1 MHTPPNEASLWRV
14 ELARELSGYYSS
26 HPGVAMV
33 CLGGSAA
40 RGIADIWSDLDI
52 IVYWKEID
60 TQWLQ
65 KPPLPVERT
74 AVSFH
79 DSGTVL
85 ESYHLQGLKADFGH
99 VTLSSWEEWVEPLFS
114 TPEPDL
120 QAIGS
125 VGGFLSSIVFHGEEE
140 YRRIRGRISRYPDAL
155 AEHVARRSM
164 GLFVKDYLEKQCLE
178 RGDYIAW
185 LQGTL
190 QTITN
195 LVNVLAAVNRVWFH
209 AGELRWLGY
218 HLGRMPLLP
227 GGFTA
232 DNLERIMREPGSWS
246 SELLN
251 RLQGETLSLV
261 EREIPSLRE
270 TVERKRERMESLR
283 VTPCRNRPSGFAGV

>member
-1 MHTPPNEASLWRV
+1 MHTQRNEASLWRV
-14 ELARELSGYYSS
+14 ELARELSGYYSP

-52 IVYWKEID
+52 IVYWKTMD
-60 TQWLQ
+60 TEWLR
-65 KPPLPVERT
+65 KPPLPLERT

-99 VTLSSWEEWVEPLFS
+99 VCLEGWEEWVEPLFS
-114 TPEPDL
+114 TPEPEPD
-120 QAIGS
+120 AIGS

-140 YRRIRGRISRYPDAL
+140 YLRISSRISRYPDVL

-164 GLFVKDYLEKQCLE
+164 GFFVKDYLEKQCLE
-178 RGDYIAW
+178 RGDLIAW
-185 LQGTL
+185 HQGAL

-195 LVNVLAAVNRVWFH
+195 LVNLLAAVNRVWFH

-218 HLGRMPLLP
+218 HLGKMPLLP
-227 GGFTA
+227 QGFSA
-232 DNLERIMREPGSWS
+232 ENIQRILREPGKES
-246 SELLN
+246 SELLEKFQ
-251 RLQGETLSLV
+251 RDTISLV
-261 EREIPSLRE
+261 EREIPALGE
-270 TVERKRERMESLR
+270 TVERKRERIESLR
-283 VTPCRNRPSGFAGV
+283 VTPCRRRPSILPGG